1 MDAHDLA
8 QPSAHAIANHGPAEC
23 LLDAE
28 TETAQWQFIG
38 TNEHGEVSIGA
49 ALAGGVDRVKITL
62 AEQARLARKR
72 LALLR
77 WWRRRGPPITRE

>member
-38 TNEHGEVSIGA
+38 ADEHGEVGVGA
-49 ALAGGVDRVKITL
+49 AFAAGVDRVKITL

-72 LALLR
+72 LAALR
-77 WWRRRGPPITRE
+77 RWRRWGPPITRE